1 MICDSYRGIT
11 LLIVILKIF
20 EYAVLERILLVLSD
34 ANHPLLTQTA
44 YQKRISCQV
53 ALFAS
58 QKVLIAM
65 MRDGRHPV
73 LSLYDLKKAYDSIEH
88 PVLLKALFEVGVN
101 GKAWRIVKAFY
112 GNLQAIVNVNFT
124 SSAVFP
130 ILRGVQQGLVLSPT
144 FSLSLWINCSTI

>member
-11 LLIVILKIF
+11 LLLVILKIF
-20 EYAVLERILLVLSD
+20 EYAVLECILLVLSD

-73 LSLYDLKKAYDSIEH
+73 LSLQ
-88 PVLLKALFEVGVN
+88 G
-101 GKAWRIVKAFY
+101 RI
-112 GNLQAIVNVNFT
+112 
-124 SSAVFP
+124 
-130 ILRGVQQGLVLSPT
+130 
-144 FSLSLWINCSTI
+144 